1 MTAENK
7 GFVISRVFDAPREL
21 VWKAWTEPD
30 RLKEWFG
37 PKGVTISKLT
47 MDLRPGGVCH
57 YGMRMPNGQE
67 MWGKWTFREVVAP
80 ERLVL
85 INSFSDAAGG
95 ITRHPMSP
103 TWPLETL
110 STTTFAETGGKTT
123 LTINWSPYN
132 ATDAERETF
141 DSSHASMSQGWGG
154 TMEQLT
160 AYLASAQAGK

>member
-1 MTAENK
+1 MTAATK
-7 GFVISRVFDAPREL
+7 AFVVSRVFDAPRDL
-21 VWKAWTEPD
+21 VWKAWTEAE

-37 PKGVTISKLT
+37 PKGVTVTTVK
-47 MDLRPGGVCH
+47 MDLRPGGICH
-57 YGMRMPNGQE
+57 YAMRMPNGQE

-85 INSFSDAAGG
+85 ISSFSDANGG

-110 STTTFAETGGKTT
+110 STTTFAEQGGKTT
-123 LTINWSPYN
+123 LTISWSPHN
-132 ATDAERETF
+132 ATDAEHETF
-141 DSSHASMSQGWGG
+141 NASHASMNQGWGG

-160 AYLASAQAGK
+160 AYLATAQAGK

>member
-1 MTAENK
+1 MAAETK
-7 GFVISRVFDAPREL
+7 DFVTSRTFDAPRDL
-21 VWKAWTEPD
+21 VWQAWTDPE

-37 PKGVTISKLT
+37 PKGVTIPVCK

-57 YGMRMPNGQE
+57 YAMRMPNGQD
-67 MWGKWTFREVVAP
+67 MWGKWTYREILAP
-80 ERLVL
+80 EKLVL
-85 INSFSDAAGG
+85 INSFSDAEGG

-110 STTTFAETGGKTT
+110 STTTFTEADGKTT
-123 LTINWSPYN
+123 LSLRWSPHD

-141 DSSHASMSQGWGG
+141 NSSHESMKMGWGG

-160 AYLASAQAGK
+160 AYLAKTRAAK